1 MNTRIAR
8 LTAPFLLAAGLAACG
23 PVLVHPTDPAVVARD
38 MALTRAALY
47 RLEPGDQI
55 EIHHLVDPNYD
66 AAVTIRPDGR
76 VALPGLLHDVP
87 AAGATPDELAAMLAP
102 HYRAEAGIRE
112 PNLVVLLRASASQ
125 QVFVGGEVMRPGM
138 LDLPGGPRRI
148 MQVLMTA
155 GWLLPTARRNE
166 VIVLRTG
173 IDGTPIIFPVDLAR
187 IESGADLAQNV
198 LIRAQDSILVPRS
211 DVASFDRWMDQ
222 YVRQALPT
230 STSAGVFYQFNNP
243 ASAAQS
249 VVK

>member
-1 MNTRIAR
+1 MLSRRAR
-8 LTAPFLLAAGLAACG
+8 AAPVLLSACLAACG

-38 MALTRAALY
+38 AAIARNALY
-47 RLEPGDQI
+47 RLQPGDQI

-66 AAVTIRPDGR
+66 ATVTIRPDGR
-76 VALPGLLHDVP
+76 VALPGLTSDVP
-87 AAGATPDELAAMLAP
+87 AAGTTPDELAAALGP
-102 HYRAEAGIRE
+102 RYRAEAGIRA
-112 PNLVVLLRASASQ
+112 PDLVVLLRASASQ

-138 LDLPGGPRRI
+138 LDLAGGPRRI
-148 MQVLMTA
+148 VQVLMTA
-155 GWLLPTARRNE
+155 GWLLPTARRSE
-166 VIVLRTG
+166 IIVLRTA